1 MFEAKVVRG
10 DDKAELYDELAQQLE
25 GLLSGERD
33 AIANAANTAAL
44 LFTTLPDLNWA
55 GFYFL
60 KSPDE
65 LVLGPFQG
73 KPACVRIAVGRG
85 VCGAAV
91 EQRRTMLVEDVHAF
105 ADHIAC
111 DAASRSEL
119 VVPLIRDGRVL
130 GVIDLDSPHV
140 ARFDRDD
147 QRGIEAVAQ
156 IYLGPA
162 TTSACH
168 DPHGDDPPSDAA
180 PVPLLC
186 VGASCRRRGCNDA
199 SALEPCGF

>member
-1 MFEAKVVRG
+1 MFQARTIETG
-10 DDKAELYDELAQQLE
+10 DKSTFYRDLAQQLE
-25 GLLSGERD
+25 GLLHGETD

-60 KSPDE
+60 RQPDE

-91 EQRRTMLVEDVHAF
+91 QERRTMLIEDVHAF

-119 VVPLIRDGRVL
+119 VVPLFRGEEVIGVL
-130 GVIDLDSPHV
+130 DLDAPIPS
-140 ARFDRDD
+140 RFDSDD
-147 QRGIEAVAQ
+147 QRGIEAIAS
-156 IYLGPA
+156 IYMKA
-162 TTSACH
+162 S
-168 DPHGDDPPSDAA
+168 S
-180 PVPLLC
+180 PL
-186 VGASCRRRGCNDA
+186 
-199 SALEPCGF
+199 